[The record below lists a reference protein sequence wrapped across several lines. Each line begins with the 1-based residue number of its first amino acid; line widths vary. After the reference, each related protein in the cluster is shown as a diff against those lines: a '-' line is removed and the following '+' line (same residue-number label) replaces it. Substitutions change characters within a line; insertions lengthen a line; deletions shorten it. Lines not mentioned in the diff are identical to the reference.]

1 MKNKEIGGHKVFYE
15 DDAEEGIKYLEY
27 DLQDKE
33 VSVFFDQAKL
43 TGSAEFE
50 DEKGQNYT
58 LLYKTDRNYW
68 LYKRAADKSGWF

>member
-15 DDAEEGIKYLEY
+15 DDAIEGLNYLEH
-27 DLQDKE
+27 DIEDKE
-33 VSVFFDQAKL
+33 AKVFFDQAKA

-50 DEKGQNYT
+50 DAKGQNYT
-58 LLYKTDRNYW
+58 LLYKTDNNYW